1 MSSKK
6 LNIKLLLFFIC
17 ICGLTILSCTRRDLI
32 DITGLDGKWRM
43 VLVKENA
50 TGLITTKPA
59 SIQRDVDITFTS
71 MSNYSGIFFGNT
83 PTNVIMENAYSTNSN
98 QSLAISVL
106 SMTKVAETS
115 WGGAFV
121 DNIRSSQEY
130 QFYSDGKLAIK
141 TTSKTLIFQKQ

>member
-1 MSSKK
+1 M
-6 LNIKLLLFFIC
+6 NQLFFIC
-17 ICGLTILSCTRRDLI
+17 ISSLAILSCNRMDVI
-32 DITGLDGKWRM
+32 DSPGLDGKWRM
-43 VLVKENA
+43 VIVKENA
-50 TGLITTKPA
+50 TGQTTTKPA
-59 SIQRDVDITFTS
+59 SIQGDVDITFKS
-71 MSNYSGIFFGNT
+71 MSNTSGVFFGNT

-98 QSLAISVL
+98 QSLGISVL

-130 QFYSDGKLAIK
+130 HFESDGKLAIK